1 MRMVASNL
9 SKSFGSKTIFAGVS
23 FDIEDGVWA
32 IIGPN
37 GSGKT
42 TLLRIMAGLLK
53 ASSGAMEWFDKEKK
67 HERFQLP
74 GRIAMCSPDLGLY
87 KEMTVFE
94 NARFFA
100 DLARVPVPDF
110 VAWGLSGHI
119 GKRYHELSAGL
130 KQRAKL
136 MTAFAVAR
144 DVILLDEPEQ
154 HLDAEGKAILDN
166 MVSSFGRFVVIA
178 TNNPWKDWRKIA
190 QF

>member
-1 MRMVASNL
+1 MVASNL
-9 SKSFGSKTIFAGVS
+9 SKSFGSKMVFAGVS
-23 FDIEDGVWA
+23 FDIEDEVWA

-53 ASSGAMEWFDKEKK
+53 TSSGTMEWFDRKKKYEK
-67 HERFQLP
+67 FQLS

-100 DLARVPVPDF
+100 NLAGVPVPDF
-110 VAWGLSGHI
+110 GLWGLSCHLE
-119 GKRYHELSAGL
+119 KRYQELSAGL

-136 MTAFAVAR
+136 MTAFAMAR

-166 MVSSFGRFVVIA
+166 MVSSFGRLVVVA
-178 TNNPWKDWRKIA
+178 TNNPWRDWRKIA

>member
-1 MRMVASNL
+1 MRIVASSL
-9 SKSFGSKTIFAGVS
+9 SKSFGSKTIFSGVS
-23 FDIEDGVWA
+23 FDIEGSVWA

-42 TLLRIMAGLLK
+42 TLMRMMAGLLR
-53 ASSGAMEWFDKEKK
+53 ASSGTMEWFDKGKK

-110 VAWGLSGHI
+110 GAWGLSNHLE
-119 GKRYHELSAGL
+119 KRYHELSAGL

-136 MTAFAVAR
+136 VIAFAVAR
-144 DVILLDEPEQ
+144 DIILLDEPEQ

-166 MVSSFGRFVVIA
+166 MVSSFDGLVVVA
-178 TNNPWKDWRKIA
+178 TNNPWKDWGKIA

>member
-1 MRMVASNL
+1 
-9 SKSFGSKTIFAGVS
+9 
-23 FDIEDGVWA
+23 
-32 IIGPN
+32 
-37 GSGKT
+37 
-42 TLLRIMAGLLK
+42 
-53 ASSGAMEWFDKEKK
+53 
-67 HERFQLP
+67 
-74 GRIAMCSPDLGLY
+74 MCSPDLGLY

-110 VAWGLSGHI
+110 GAWGLSGHLE
-119 GKRYHELSAGL
+119 KRYHELSAGL

-166 MVSSFGRFVVIA
+166 VVSSFSGLVVVA
-178 TNNPWKDWRKIA
+178 TNNPWRDWRKIA

>member
-1 MRMVASNL
+1 MIASNL
-9 SKSFGSKTIFAGVS
+9 SKSFGSKTVFAGVS
-23 FDIEDGVWA
+23 FDIEDSVWA

-42 TLLRIMAGLLK
+42 TLMRIMAGLLRT
-53 ASSGAMEWFDKEKK
+53 SSGTMEWFDKEKK
-67 HERFQLP
+67 YEKFQLP
-74 GRIAMCSPDLGLY
+74 DRIAMCSPDLGLY

-110 VAWGLSGHI
+110 GVWGLSSHLE
-119 GKRYHELSAGL
+119 KRYHELSAGL

-136 MTAFAVAR
+136 MTAFEVAR

-166 MVSSFGRFVVIA
+166 MVSSFGGLVVVA